1 MSYEGHG
8 HQIPL
13 ALSWPCHTKCWQ
25 DAETTSPGKAACWNK
40 KPGHLLGTKDTP
52 VSLRL
57 QPQTS
62 PYVAKPQDYSFYGMK
77 PTLTKVCCVT
87 IQSSA
92 ECWAQ
97 QLHPWSA
104 AVLQPYHG
112 PKQSWEMVEL
122 NISALKDSIG
132 RAKAS
137 QPPHHTHK
145 MHGWRLDAPQKRW
158 KALGEPLD
166 KHCALQ
172 LGDSLQNTGTAF
184 WNFQTLTQS
193 FKI

>member
-1 MSYEGHG
+1 M
-8 HQIPL
+8 QRPPL
-13 ALSWPCHTKCWQ
+13 QARLL
-25 DAETTSPGKAACWNK
+25 AETKSLAICWELKTPLSACAYNLRQALMWQ
-40 KPGHLLGTKDTP
+40 
-52 VSLRL
+52 SLRTTHSMGWSL
-57 QPQTS
+57 RS
-62 PYVAKPQDYSFYGMK
+62 RRFVVG
-77 PTLTKVCCVT
+77 

-145 MHGWRLDAPQKRW
+145 MHGWRLDTPQKRW

-172 LGDSLQNTGTAF
+172 RGDSLQNTGTVF
-184 WNFQTLTQS
+184 WSFQTLTQS